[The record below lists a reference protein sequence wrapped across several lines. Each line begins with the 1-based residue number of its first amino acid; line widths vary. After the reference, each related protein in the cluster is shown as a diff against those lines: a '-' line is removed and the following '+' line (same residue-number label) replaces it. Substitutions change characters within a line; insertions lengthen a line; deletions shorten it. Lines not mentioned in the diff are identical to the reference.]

1 MDQLASF
8 RSFMAIFNAR
18 SVSKAALA
26 LNLTQP
32 AVTKQLQQL
41 ETRIGK
47 QLFVR
52 VPRGVEPTPA
62 AHDLA
67 RRIQPHL
74 EALELV
80 AGGFKLGS
88 SELAGTV
95 MIGGPAEFISVKVL
109 PALASLTA
117 LELRLRVTLGQPEAL
132 KSGLL
137 SGALDLAVFT
147 VKPSNQLI
155 SAVPLYLEELVLVAG
170 ERWTER
176 IPREHLSAK
185 LLEDVPLLA
194 YAENLPL
201 LRRYWRTVFGVLPQQ
216 SAALIVPNLRALELA
231 AIAGCGVTVLPRYLI
246 EASLRGRALHVLLEP
261 SDPPTNQLF
270 LAWRSTDSLHP
281 RVSAVQGALLRALTR
296 GSTP

>member
-1 MDQLASF
+1 MDKIAAF

-18 SVSKAALA
+18 SISKAAHH

-41 ETRIGK
+41 EGRIGR

-67 RRIQPHL
+67 RRIGVHL

-80 AGGFKLGS
+80 SGSFKLGVN
-88 SELAGTV
+88 ELAGTV
-95 MIGGPAEFISVKVL
+95 MIGGPAEFIGAKVL
-109 PALASLTA
+109 PNLNALTD
-117 LELRLRVTLGQPEAL
+117 LEVRLRVTLAQPEAL
-132 KSGLL
+132 KTGLI

-147 VKPSNQLI
+147 VKPSGQRI

-170 ERWTER
+170 QRWAQR
-176 IPREHLSAK
+176 IPREQVTAK
-185 LLEDVPLLA
+185 LLTDVPLLA

-201 LRRYWRTVFGVLPQQ
+201 LRRYWRTVFGHLPQQ
-216 SAALIVPNLRALELA
+216 SAALIVPDLRALELA
-231 AIAGCGVTVLPRYLI
+231 AIAGWGVTVLPRYLV
-246 EASLRGRALHVLLEP
+246 EASLRSGALSVLLEP
-261 SDPPTNQLF
+261 KDAPTNQLY
-270 LAWRSTDSLHP
+270 LAWRDTGSSHP
-281 RVSAVQGALLRALTR
+281 RVSAVRDALSRALIAR
-296 GSTP
+296 G

>member
-1 MDQLASF
+1 MDQIGAF

-18 SVSKAALA
+18 SISKAAHH
-26 LNLTQP
+26 LNVTQP

-41 ETRIGK
+41 EARLGK

-67 RRIQPHL
+67 RRIGRHL

-80 AGGFKLGS
+80 AGSFKLGS

-95 MIGGPAEFISVKVL
+95 TIGGPAEFIGAKVL
-109 PALASLTA
+109 PSLSTFID
-117 LELRLRVTLGQPEAL
+117 LGLRLRVTLGQPEAL
-132 KSGLL
+132 KTGLL
-137 SGALDLAVFT
+137 TSALDLAVFT
-147 VKPSNQLI
+147 VKPSDQRI

-170 ERWTER
+170 ERWAQR
-176 IPREHLSAK
+176 IPREQVSAA

-201 LRRYWRTVFGVLPQQ
+201 LRRYWRTVFGTLPQK
-216 SAALIVPNLRALELA
+216 SAAIIVPDLRALELA
-231 AIAGCGVTVLPRYLI
+231 AIAGCGVTVLPSYLI
-246 EASLRGRALHVLLEP
+246 AGSVRSGALHVLLEP
-261 SDPPTNQLF
+261 TDAPSNQLY
-270 LAWRSTDSLHP
+270 LARRDTGSLHP
-281 RVSAVQGALLRALTR
+281 RVSAVQDALLRALVK
-296 GSTP
+296 

>member
-1 MDQLASF
+1 
-8 RSFMAIFNAR
+8 MAIFNAR
-18 SVSKAALA
+18 SISKAAHQ

-67 RRIQPHL
+67 RRIGVHL

-80 AGGFKLGS
+80 STSFKLGA

-95 MIGGPAEFISVKVL
+95 MIGGPAEFIGAKVL
-109 PALASLTA
+109 PALHA
-117 LELRLRVTLGQPEAL
+117 LPDLHVRLHVSLGQPEAL
-132 KSGLL
+132 KTGLL

-147 VKPSNQLI
+147 VKPSEQRI
-155 SAVPLYLEELVLVAG
+155 SAAPLYLEELVLVAG
-170 ERWTER
+170 ERWANR
-176 IPREHLSAK
+176 IPREHVSAK

-201 LRRYWRTVFGVLPQQ
+201 LRRYWRTVFGSLPQQ
-216 SAALIVPNLRALELA
+216 SAALIVPDLRALELA
-231 AIAGCGVTVLPRYLI
+231 AIAGYGVTVLPRYLVETAI
-246 EASLRGRALHVLLEP
+246 RNRALHVLLEP
-261 SDPPTNQLF
+261 QGVPTNQLF
-270 LAWRSTDSLHP
+270 LAWRDSSSLHP
-281 RVSAVQGALLRALTR
+281 RVIAVREALLRSIAHGHSEQR
-296 GSTP
+296 IV

>member
-1 MDQLASF
+1 MDQIASF

-41 ETRIGK
+41 ETRLGK

-67 RRIQPHL
+67 RRVGRHL

-95 MIGGPAEFISVKVL
+95 VIGGPPEFIGAKVL
-109 PALASLTA
+109 PSLSALIELG
-117 LELRLRVTLGQPEAL
+117 LRLRVSLGQPDTL

-137 SGALDLAVFT
+137 SRALDLAVFT
-147 VKPSNQLI
+147 VKPSDQLI
-155 SAVPLYLEELVLVAG
+155 SAVPLYIEELVLVAG
-170 ERWTER
+170 ERWAQR

-185 LLEDVPLLA
+185 LLKDVPLLA

-201 LRRYWRTVFGVLPQQ
+201 LRRYWRTVFGHLQQQ
-216 SAALIVPNLRALELA
+216 SAALVVPDLRALELA

-246 EASLRGRALHVLLEP
+246 EASLRSGALQLLLEP

-270 LAWRSTDSLHP
+270 LAWRTTVSLHP
-281 RVSAVQGALLRALTR
+281 RVIAARELLQRSLKHI
-296 GSTP
+296 G